1 MKLGI
6 LAVAFHAAICVSM
19 SASLLSP
26 RLLLSPLSF
35 SARSDSNDSCS
46 QIANIPQDSQCQF
59 VLDHCS
65 GEDYFIGRI
74 NYLSVYYCRLS
85 WLLVFSSLPLLGALS
100 IFFISLGLT
109 ASDYLCPNLYTISKF
124 LKLSDNL
131 SGLTLLA
138 LGNGSPD
145 VLSTFKAMSF
155 GSGSLAISEL
165 MGASLFVTTVVIG
178 CIAIVHPLKVPRRL
192 FVRDTI
198 FYLMIACLLIFTL
211 VRQSLTL
218 PISIILVS
226 SYVLYVGAVV
236 LDHSYLKRQI
246 TKRLRSERSRANFT
260 LQSDSANG
268 VLNDNEEID
277 DIYLDTFA
285 NLPTIEELNL
295 DHRNMEFVEEVDTI
309 LRVKPPT
316 AADSMV
322 RTGSY
327 GLKLLVKELQ
337 KHSHLHGDIQL
348 ESERPL
354 TAPNPV
360 DSSSLP
366 DDIESGPT
374 SSSAPGRLGS
384 EPRHNLTTAQSWYEE
399 TQEIDSELHDM
410 LRFTSTINWWNY
422 LRRKDSKILELFAPQ
437 LASFHEESLA
447 NKFYYI
453 VTIPTSTILRIT
465 SPVRD
470 QSILLM
476 LSEIEK
482 SQSNPLF
489 NGELDAIGEEI
500 GKFDFELDRTL
511 ISIQTFVGLSFV
523 NYIYL
528 SGQSYGIL
536 WFLLGGL
543 FHALLAYVVFLN
555 YSTSN
560 FSSSELFKLKVINRV
575 ASFAGFIVSVTWIAI
590 FATEIIAILKSISII
605 YSLSDDILGVTV
617 FALGNSIG
625 DLISNFTIA
634 KMGMPAMALGAC
646 LGGPLLSLCSLG
658 MSGLIIIPYENPS
671 SGFPLVF
678 SRTLAITST
687 ALVANIIF
695 LLFIIPRNGWMLDK
709 RTGYILLGNWFV
721 ATILCIISETF
732 K

>member
-1 MKLGI
+1 
-6 LAVAFHAAICVSM
+6 
-19 SASLLSP
+19 
-26 RLLLSPLSF
+26 
-35 SARSDSNDSCS
+35 
-46 QIANIPQDSQCQF
+46 
-59 VLDHCS
+59 
-65 GEDYFIGRI
+65 
-74 NYLSVYYCRLS
+74 
-85 WLLVFSSLPLLGALS
+85 
-100 IFFISLGLT
+100 
-109 ASDYLCPNLYTISKF
+109 
-124 LKLSDNL
+124 
-131 SGLTLLA
+131 
-138 LGNGSPD
+138 
-145 VLSTFKAMSF
+145 MSF

-374 SSSAPGRLGS
+374 SSSACL
-384 EPRHNLTTAQSWYEE
+384 LY
-399 TQEIDSELHDM
+399 
-410 LRFTSTINWWNY
+410 TS
-422 LRRKDSKILELFAPQ
+422 RC
-437 LASFHEESLA
+437 
-447 NKFYYI
+447 
-453 VTIPTSTILRIT
+453 V
-465 SPVRD
+465 
-470 QSILLM
+470 
-476 LSEIEK
+476 
-482 SQSNPLF
+482 
-489 NGELDAIGEEI
+489 
-500 GKFDFELDRTL
+500 
-511 ISIQTFVGLSFV
+511 
-523 NYIYL
+523 
-528 SGQSYGIL
+528 
-536 WFLLGGL
+536 
-543 FHALLAYVVFLN
+543 
-555 YSTSN
+555 
-560 FSSSELFKLKVINRV
+560 
-575 ASFAGFIVSVTWIAI
+575 
-590 FATEIIAILKSISII
+590 
-605 YSLSDDILGVTV
+605 
-617 FALGNSIG
+617 
-625 DLISNFTIA
+625 
-634 KMGMPAMALGAC
+634 
-646 LGGPLLSLCSLG
+646 
-658 MSGLIIIPYENPS
+658 
-671 SGFPLVF
+671 
-678 SRTLAITST
+678 
-687 ALVANIIF
+687 
-695 LLFIIPRNGWMLDK
+695 
-709 RTGYILLGNWFV
+709 
-721 ATILCIISETF
+721 
-732 K
+732 